1 MRRVLGLVLLGLFG
15 FLITVGLLAQFY
27 APGQVKKTPLNINTV
42 TNLTGE
48 GAYLGEAVTPAS
60 VWQRTVAVGKK
71 STSSVAAMQNVQCV
85 MKDPAGNAPKSP
97 VCLGADD
104 PNLINISEDSFA
116 TDRVT
121 ALAVNGSQY
130 TGADAVPHEG
140 LINKFPFDVRKKT
153 YPFWDGTLGK
163 AVDATYQGEEKVKGL
178 STYKFVI
185 SFADQPAT
193 IAAGTTGTYSDD
205 KTMWIDPVTG
215 SIINQTEHQVR
226 KLDSGDAALDLTLA
240 FTDATVQTNV
250 DDANTNI
257 SQLSLIGNLP
267 WVSYVLAL
275 LALGGGLLL
284 MRGTSAA
291 SSARDDSGI
300 DALIDSK
307 GRRG

>member
-27 APGQVKKTPLNINTV
+27 APGQLKKTPLNVNTI
-42 TNLTGE
+42 TNLNGS
-48 GAYLGEAVTPAS
+48 GSYLGSATSPVSA
-60 VWQRTVAVGKK
+60 WQRTVAIGNK
-71 STSSVAAMQNVQCV
+71 STSSVVAMQNFQCV
-85 MKDPAGNAPKSP
+85 MKDPDGTAPHSP
-97 VCLGADD
+97 VCPPAGD
-104 PNLINISEDSFA
+104 PSLIDASGDVFA

-130 TGADAVPHEG
+130 TGAAAVPHQG
-140 LINKFPFDVRKKT
+140 LINKFPFDVQKRT
-153 YPFWDGTLGK
+153 YPFWDGVMGK
-163 AVDATYQGEEKVKGL
+163 GVDATYQGEEKVDAL
-178 STYKFVI
+178 NTYKFVVSI
-185 SFADQPAT
+185 PTQPAT
-193 IAAGTTGTYSDD
+193 IATDTIGTYSDD

-226 KLDSGDAALDLTLA
+226 KLDSGDTALDLTLA

-267 WVSYVLAL
+267 WISYVLAL

-284 MRGTSAA
+284 IRGTTAA
-291 SSARDDSGI
+291 SSARDDSGL

-307 GRRG
+307 ARRG